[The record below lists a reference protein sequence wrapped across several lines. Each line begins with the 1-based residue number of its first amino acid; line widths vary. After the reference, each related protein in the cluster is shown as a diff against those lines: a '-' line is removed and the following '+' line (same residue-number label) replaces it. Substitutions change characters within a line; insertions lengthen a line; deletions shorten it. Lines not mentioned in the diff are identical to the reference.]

1 MDNSL
6 LIQTK
11 NTLGMNR
18 RRNVASVVVW
28 RGIIGIANLRVVLVV
43 YEWLICEIGIRV
55 ILATHSDKENN
66 VLDLSFDKSLFY

>member
-6 LIQTK
+6 LIQSK
-11 NTLGMNR
+11 NTLRINR
-18 RRNVASVVVW
+18 RRNVASLVVW
-28 RGIIGIANLRVVLVV
+28 RGIIGIANLRVILVD

-55 ILATHSDKENN
+55 ILATHSDKEYN

>member
-6 LIQTK
+6 LIQSK
-11 NTLGMNR
+11 NTLRMNR
-18 RRNVASVVVW
+18 RRNVASLVVW
-28 RGIIGIANLRVVLVV
+28 RGIIGIANLRVILVD

-55 ILATHSDKENN
+55 ILATHSDKEYK